1 MKNSIYRLTSVVGAF
16 SLLCGQMF
24 ASSHSD
30 APLSKQD
37 PQTNLTDV
45 YAFVTPATR
54 SPSWSTAGPF
64 PNQATASCTIGL
76 PMTRSTA
83 STSRTR

>member
-1 MKNSIYRLTSVVGAF
+1 MYRFTSVVGAF
-16 SLLCGQMF
+16 SLLCGQML

-45 YAFVTPATR
+45 YGFISAK
-54 SPSWSTAGPF
+54 
-64 PNQATASCTIGL
+64 ATA
-76 PMTRSTA
+76 
-83 STSRTR
+83 